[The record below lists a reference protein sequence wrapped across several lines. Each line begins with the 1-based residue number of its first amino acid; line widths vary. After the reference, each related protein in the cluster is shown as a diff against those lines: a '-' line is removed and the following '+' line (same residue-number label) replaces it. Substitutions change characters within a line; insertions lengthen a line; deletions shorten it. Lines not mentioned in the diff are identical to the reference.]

1 MSAGA
6 DALCAPAQ
14 VIARAVDY
22 PYRWPGRSYLFHGGR
37 AHPVVER
44 ERWRE
49 GRVPVLAYGSN
60 RAPEQLARKFG
71 VLAPNRA
78 ILVERC
84 ELPGFDVVHSAHV
97 TSYGAI
103 PAALAEHPAVT
114 VTVAVT
120 WLDREQVA
128 IMDASERAGC
138 NYGRL
143 RLPRTVTLDDGSGSD
158 AVEAYLTRHG
168 SLAVDGRVASHGDIE
183 ALGRGTPTIRHREV
197 LALAHRHL
205 APETDFETFVLHLAR
220 DPAWRERA
228 TRRLKEGLSASTC
241 TPPAK

>member
-6 DALCAPAQ
+6 AAPCASAQ

-22 PYRWPGRSYLFHGGR
+22 PYRWPGHSYLFHGGR

-44 ERWRE
+44 DRWRE

-60 RAPEQLARKFG
+60 RAPEQLVRKFG
-71 VLAPNRA
+71 VLPHDRA
-78 ILVERC
+78 VLVERC
-84 ELPGFDVVHSAHV
+84 KVPGFDVVHSAHV

-103 PAALAEHPAVT
+103 PAALAEDPAVT

-128 IMDASERAGC
+128 IMDASERAGR
-138 NYGRL
+138 NYGRQHL
-143 RLPRTVTLDDGSGSD
+143 ARTVTLDDGSASD

-183 ALGRGTPTIRHREV
+183 ALGRGSPAIRHREV

-205 APETDFETFVLHLAR
+205 APEDGFETFVLRLAR
-220 DPAWRERA
+220 DPAWRDLA
-228 TRRLKEGLSASTC
+228 TRRLKQGLSASTA
-241 TPPAK
+241 TPFAT